1 MSPAHALFPR
11 FPRKAERSGANIM
24 VRKIVTLALIAGSFI
39 VAACNTVEGAG
50 KDVKS
55 AGAAVEDAAK

>member
-1 MSPAHALFPR
+1 MKKTVML
-11 FPRKAERSGANIM
+11 
-24 VRKIVTLALIAGSFI
+24 LIAAATAL
-39 VAACNTVEGAG
+39 AACNTVEGAG

>member
-1 MSPAHALFPR
+1 
-11 FPRKAERSGANIM
+11 M

-55 AGAAVEDAAK
+55 AGAFDSVARRDDEAARDEREGDDFTNHDVSS

>member
-1 MSPAHALFPR
+1 
-11 FPRKAERSGANIM
+11 M
-24 VRKIVTLALIAGSFI
+24 VRRIITLALIAGSFA

-55 AGAAVEDAAK
+55 AGTAVENAAK